1 MNSARRGSVRGYP
14 VTGIPTAKL
23 CGGLKM
29 NVYTPVEL
37 RQIVSFPFLPT
48 GAVRLSQPA
57 QDYVEKRI
65 DLNELL
71 VQHPSATYF
80 VKAAGDSMI
89 DAGIDE
95 GDLLVVDSA
104 RKAEHGDIVIAAVG
118 GEFTVKKLQLL
129 PRVQLNPMNPAYSPI
144 VVGREE
150 TLDIFG
156 VVTYII
162 KAAG

>member
-1 MNSARRGSVRGYP
+1 
-14 VTGIPTAKL
+14 
-23 CGGLKM
+23 
-29 NVYTPVEL
+29 
-37 RQIVSFPFLPT
+37 
-48 GAVRLSQPA
+48 
-57 QDYVEKRI
+57 
-65 DLNELL
+65 
-71 VQHPSATYF
+71 
-80 VKAAGDSMI
+80 
-89 DAGIDE
+89 
-95 GDLLVVDSA
+95 
-104 RKAEHGDIVIAAVG
+104 IAAVG

>member
-1 MNSARRGSVRGYP
+1 MPFNVIRPAIDVALRKESVDRN
-14 VTGIPTAKL
+14 
-23 CGGLKM
+23 C
-29 NVYTPVEL
+29 L
-37 RQIVSFPFLPT
+37 RC
-48 GAVRLSQPA
+48 
-57 QDYVEKRI
+57 
-65 DLNELL
+65 
-71 VQHPSATYF
+71 H
-80 VKAAGDSMI
+80 GDSMI